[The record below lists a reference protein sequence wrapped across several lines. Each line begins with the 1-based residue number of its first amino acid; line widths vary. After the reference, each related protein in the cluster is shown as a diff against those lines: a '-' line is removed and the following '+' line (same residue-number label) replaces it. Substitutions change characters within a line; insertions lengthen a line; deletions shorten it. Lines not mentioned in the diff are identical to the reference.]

1 MTPREAYIGLNMIE
15 GLGPVRVRALVGT
28 LGSPER
34 VFKAAEEDLLRA
46 EGVGPQLAA
55 KIAAQRGEVDP
66 GAEEERAA
74 RAGAR
79 ILTPLDG
86 EYPERLK
93 TIHDPPLALYVR
105 GSLAP
110 RDRHAVAV
118 VGSRRS
124 THYGNTVADRLSYQ
138 LAKTGF
144 TVVSGLARGIDE
156 AAHRGALKGG
166 GRTIAVL
173 GSGLDR
179 MYPPES
185 EALAAEIAD
194 SGAVISEFPMGK
206 EPDRTTFPY
215 RNRIVSGI
223 SLGVLVV
230 EAGLKSGALHTAD
243 SALDQGR
250 SVFAVPGRIDAQ
262 ASKGTH
268 QLLKA
273 GARLVTDID
282 DIVEEFETLFPP
294 GNKAGTASPAS
305 RPEITLTEDERKVV
319 TPLIG
324 AGMDVD
330 TLARTAG
337 LTATGVSSV
346 LIGLE
351 MKRVVRML
359 PGRRVELTVE
369 INDPES

>member
-1 MTPREAYIGLNMIE
+1 MTPRQAYIALNMMD
-15 GLGPVRVRALVGT
+15 GLGPVRVRALVEA
-28 LGSPER
+28 LGGPQG
-34 VFKAAEEDLLRA
+34 VFEADEEALLRA
-46 EGVGPQLAA
+46 EGVGPRLAA
-55 KIAAQRGEVDP
+55 SIIDQRAALDP
-66 GAEEERAA
+66 DAEEGKATKSD
-74 RAGAR
+74 AR
-79 ILTPLDG
+79 ILTPLD
-86 EYPERLK
+86 EAYPERLK

-105 GSLAP
+105 GTLEP
-110 RDRHAVAV
+110 RDRHAIAV

-138 LAKTGF
+138 LAKVGF

-166 GRTIAVL
+166 GRTLAVL

-179 MYPPES
+179 LYPPES
-185 EALAAEIAD
+185 EALAEEI
-194 SGAVISEFPMGK
+194 SGHGAVISEFCMGR

-223 SLGVLVV
+223 SEGVLVV
-230 EAGLKSGALHTAD
+230 EAGFKSGALHTAD

-250 SVFAVPGRIDAQ
+250 SVFAVPGRIDSQ

-273 GARLVTDID
+273 GARLVTGVD

-294 GNKAGTASPAS
+294 AKKAEADARAPRPELSLTAEEEQIVGQLIGTA
-305 RPEITLTEDERKVV
+305 
-319 TPLIG
+319 
-324 AGMDVD
+324 MDVD
-330 TLARTAG
+330 GLARAAG
-337 LTATGVSSV
+337 LTAAQISSV

-359 PGRRVELTVE
+359 PGRRVELTVDLSDRE
-369 INDPES
+369 T